1 VQKVSVAVVNREA
14 SIPSERQVA
23 RMTNSDLV
31 CIAIGLTLNVL
42 TFFLG
47 TAVGV
52 SLVKRR
58 KDSDND
64 RDNRKRYEAEGFRY
78 FPQDSKG

>member
-1 VQKVSVAVVNREA
+1 
-14 SIPSERQVA
+14 
-23 RMTNSDLV
+23 MTNSDLV

-47 TAVGV
+47 VAVGV
-52 SLVKRR
+52 SLVKNR

-64 RDNRKRYEAEGFRY
+64 RDNRARYEAEGFRY
-78 FPQDSKG
+78 FPQDSTK

>member
-1 VQKVSVAVVNREA
+1 
-14 SIPSERQVA
+14 
-23 RMTNSDLV
+23 MTNSDLV

-52 SLVKRR
+52 SVVKSR
-58 KDSDND
+58 KDSHD
-64 RDNRKRYEAEGFRY
+64 RDNRKRFEAEGFRY
-78 FPQDSKG
+78 FPQDSKN